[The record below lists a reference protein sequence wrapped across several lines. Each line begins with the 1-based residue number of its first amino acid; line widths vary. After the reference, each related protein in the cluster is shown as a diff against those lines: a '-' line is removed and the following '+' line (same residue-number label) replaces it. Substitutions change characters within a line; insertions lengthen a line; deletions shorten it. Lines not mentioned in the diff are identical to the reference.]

1 MKETFPPRA
10 RFKWLLI
17 TIRLSIISFA
27 GIARTLVAVGT
38 LKDASM
44 LCTTRAETPRIGS
57 SVDALGVT
65 NTGTGFTTGSAGV
78 AGCCFTSRTTGCDG
92 ATTAGVGVTTGA
104 TGATGA
110 GVATGVGVT
119 TGAATGAVGVTDA
132 AFCTDL
138 GTGGVPARGAFGLGV
153 EPDPPGAGVKS
164 EKKSHHALSTD
175 CGSTKYLSYI
185 SSTSHSFAP
194 NSLAASLPTTLPTI
208 EFTCGLESD
217 ADTGPPSVL
226 AQNSL

>member
-1 MKETFPPRA
+1 
-10 RFKWLLI
+10 
-17 TIRLSIISFA
+17 
-27 GIARTLVAVGT
+27 
-38 LKDASM
+38 M

-57 SVDALGVT
+57 RVEALGVT

-92 ATTAGVGVTTGA
+92 ATGACVAGVA
-104 TGATGA
+104 TGVTGA

-175 CGSTKYLSYI
+175 CGSAKYL
-185 SSTSHSFAP
+185 
-194 NSLAASLPTTLPTI
+194 
-208 EFTCGLESD
+208 
-217 ADTGPPSVL
+217 
-226 AQNSL
+226 

>member
-1 MKETFPPRA
+1 M
-10 RFKWLLI
+10 
-17 TIRLSIISFA
+17 
-27 GIARTLVAVGT
+27 ARTLVAVGT
-38 LKDASM
+38 LNDASM

-57 SVDALGVT
+57 RVDALGVT
-65 NTGTGFTTGSAGV
+65 KTGTGFTTGSAGV

-92 ATTAGVGVTTGA
+92 ATAAGVGVT
-104 TGATGA
+104 TGA

-119 TGAATGAVGVTDA
+119 TGAATGAVDVTDA
-132 AFCTDL
+132 AFSTDL

-175 CGSTKYLSYI
+175 CGSAKYLSYI
-185 SSTSHSFAP
+185 SSTSHSLAP

>member
-1 MKETFPPRA
+1 M
-10 RFKWLLI
+10 
-17 TIRLSIISFA
+17 SFA

-38 LKDASM
+38 LSDASM
-44 LCTTRAETPRIGS
+44 LCTTRAATPRIGS

-78 AGCCFTSRTTGCDG
+78 RVCCFTSRTTGCD
-92 ATTAGVGVTTGA
+92 TTTGA
-104 TGATGA
+104 AGA
-110 GVATGVGVT
+110 GGAATTGVTGVGVT
-119 TGAATGAVGVTDA
+119 TDAGVATGITGATGAV
-132 AFCTDL
+132 FCTDF
-138 GTGGVPARGAFGLGV
+138 GIGGVPARGAFTFGA

-175 CGSTKYLSYI
+175 CGSTKNLSYI
-185 SSTSHSFAP
+185 SSTSHSLAP
-194 NSLAASLPTTLPTI
+194 NSLAASVPTTLPTI